1 MIRRYTGAMNTKTLS
16 LARSLASISTVVF
29 IFLAAY
35 VLATSAH
42 AASTD
47 YYLKIDGVDGE
58 STKTEPPRTTT
69 GSVQNSGGTGEASAD
84 YYLKLDGVEG
94 ESKPAPGVEPDEIDY
109 DGKQET
115 NFGVLLDSGGGDD
128 DGDGSD
134 DTEKKKGNVEY
145 GWKVEEGENISVEAR
160 DIRAWDAE
168 QKQEFLGEVKAFAEL
183 QSEQDLENFARGI
196 LLEDDALIEV
206 QFNPKEL
213 SVSRKASGKLLGF
226 IPVTYK
232 EEIVASGEDGAEVEI
247 EVKLP
252 WWGFLLS
259 PDVDPEELAAE
270 AEKKHKQTI
279 EIDSWSWGVSN
290 AGSLLKAISDVL
302 KTKHDTAKNSIGN
315 VR

>member
-1 MIRRYTGAMNTKTLS
+1 MNTKTLS
-16 LARSLASISTVVF
+16 LARSLAYISTVAF

-58 STKTEPPRTTT
+58 STKSEPPRTTT
-69 GSVQNSGGTGEASAD
+69 GSVQNSDDTNEASAD

-128 DGDGSD
+128 DGDGAGD
-134 DTEKKKGNVEY
+134 DERSAAKGNVEY
-145 GWKVEEGENISVEAR
+145 EWKVEEGESISVEAR
-160 DIRAWDAE
+160 TIRSWDAE
-168 QKQEFLGEVKAFAEL
+168 QKQEFLSEVKAFAEL

-232 EEIVASGEDGAEVEI
+232 EAVVASGEDGAEVEI

-259 PDVDPEELAAE
+259 PDSDPEELAAE
-270 AEKKHKQTI
+270 AKKKHKETI

-302 KTKHDTAKNSIGN
+302 KTKHDTAKNSVSN

>member
-1 MIRRYTGAMNTKTLS
+1 MNTKALS
-16 LARSLASISTVVF
+16 LARPLSVISAVAFV
-29 IFLAAY
+29 FLAAY
-35 VLATSAH
+35 VLATSVH

-47 YYLKIDGVDGE
+47 YYLKIEGVDGE
-58 STKTEPPRTTT
+58 STKSEPPRTTT
-69 GSVQNSGGTGEASAD
+69 TGSVQSSGGTTEASAD

-94 ESKPAPGVEPDEIDY
+94 ESKPTPGVEPDEIDY

-115 NFGVLLDSGGGDD
+115 NFGVLLDSGGSDD
-128 DGDGSD
+128 DGDGAGEDERTAS
-134 DTEKKKGNVEY
+134 KGNVEY
-145 GWKVEEGENISVEAR
+145 GWKVEEGKRISVEAR
-160 DIRAWDAE
+160 ELRGLGE
-168 QKQEFLGEVKAFAEL
+168 EEKQEFLSEVKAFAEL

-196 LLEDDALIEV
+196 LLEDERLLEV

-213 SVSRKASGKLLGF
+213 SVSRQASGKLLGF

-232 EEIVASGEDGAEVEI
+232 EKVVASGEDGAEVEI

-259 PDVDPEELAAE
+259 PDIDPEELAAE

-302 KTKHDTAKNSIGN
+302 KTKHDTAKNSVSN

>member
-1 MIRRYTGAMNTKTLS
+1 MNTYTVALTR
-16 LARSLASISTVVF
+16 RSVSPALVLFALLGLFMVASV
-29 IFLAAY
+29 
-35 VLATSAH
+35 AH

-58 STKTEPPRTTT
+58 STKAAEETRGTEPGTSVT
-69 GSVQNSGGTGEASAD
+69 GSTKPEEVSAD

-94 ESKPAPGVEPDEIDY
+94 ESKPTPGVEPDEIDY

-115 NFGVLLDSGGGDD
+115 NFGVLLDSGGSDD
-128 DGDGSD
+128 DGDGVD
-134 DTEKKKGNVEY
+134 DSESRKGNVEY
-145 GWKVEEGENISVEAR
+145 GWKVEGGERVSIEAR
-160 DIRAWDAE
+160 ELRGLGE
-168 QKQEFLGEVKAFAEL
+168 QEKAEFLSEVKAFAEL

-196 LLEDDALIEV
+196 LLENDELIAV

-213 SVSRKASGKLLGF
+213 SVSRKASGKLFGF

-232 EEIVASGEDGAEVEI
+232 EEVRASGDDGAEVEI

-252 WWGFLLS
+252 WWSFLIS
-259 PDVDPEELAAE
+259 PDVDPEELAQE
-270 AEKKHKQTI
+270 AKKKHKETI
-279 EIDSWSWGVSN
+279 EIDSWSWGASN

-302 KTKHDTAKNSIGN
+302 KTKHDTVKNSVSN